1 MASLAFASALS
12 VKPLAFALQPTGWA
26 LNAYQNAQQPR
37 PLIQTRLTM
46 SR

>member
-1 MASLAFASALS
+1 MIRGVLCLRVRSIGEAAGLRVA
-12 VKPLAFALQPTGWA
+12 A

-37 PLIQTRLTM
+37 PLIQTHLTM

>member
-1 MASLAFASALS
+1 MGSFAFASAVS
-12 VKPLAFALQPTGWA
+12 VKPLGFALQPTGWA

-37 PLIQTRLTM
+37 PLIQTHLTM